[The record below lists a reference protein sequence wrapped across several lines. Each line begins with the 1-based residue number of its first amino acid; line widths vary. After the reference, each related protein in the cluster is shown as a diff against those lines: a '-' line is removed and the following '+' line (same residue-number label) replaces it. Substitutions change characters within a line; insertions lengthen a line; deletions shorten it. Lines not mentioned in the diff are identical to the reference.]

1 MDNIRK
7 KEYYYILLAIAG
19 AAMFIISLLKG
30 TSDSCWP
37 GMGLGFVIISAL
49 RLVQIHRYRTD
60 EGYAKKTDIENS
72 DERNRFLAEK
82 ARSMTFSYS
91 ILLEAV
97 AVIILRI
104 MGRNEASTITGLLMC
119 AQLSVYW
126 AGYFYLKRKY

>member
-1 MDNIRK
+1 MDKIK
-7 KEYYYILLAIAG
+7 KREYYYILLAIIG
-19 AAMFIISLLKG
+19 AAMFIISLAMG
-30 TSDSCWP
+30 VSDSYWP

-60 EGYAKKTDIENS
+60 EGYAEKTDIENS

-82 ARSMTFSYS
+82 ARGMTFSYS
-91 ILLEAV
+91 ILLEAA

-104 MGRNEASTITGLLMC
+104 MGRDEASTITGLLMC

>member
-91 ILLEAV
+91 
-97 AVIILRI
+97 
-104 MGRNEASTITGLLMC
+104 N
-119 AQLSVYW
+119 
-126 AGYFYLKRKY
+126 LKRAFRIVYKSS